1 MQKRRK
7 PESSVALGPTQTLKR
22 KIESYC
28 FVCHWQSFLNF
39 FMGTFLWSSQRIL
52 KSRVLFCVTK
62 QTVTKDFFSNLSIS
76 ILAPSTHLLPVGG
89 DFIFKNLKE
98 FSNKSKRN
106 LLLYHTIFIFP
117 YRSLSIYGLSSYKP
131 IRWLVTPYLWKRN
144 SIYFLSK
151 NVFFRKIVAEAT
163 EA

>member
-39 FMGTFLWSSQRIL
+39 FMGP
-52 KSRVLFCVTK
+52 LFVVFSKNFEVACLIFSVTK
-62 QTVTKDFFSNLSIS
+62 QTVKKDFFSNLSIS

-106 LLLYHTIFIFP
+106 LLLYHAIFIFP
-117 YRSLSIYGLSSYKP
+117 YRSLSIYGLSCYKP
-131 IRWLVTPYLWKRN
+131 IR
-144 SIYFLSK
+144 
-151 NVFFRKIVAEAT
+151 
-163 EA
+163 